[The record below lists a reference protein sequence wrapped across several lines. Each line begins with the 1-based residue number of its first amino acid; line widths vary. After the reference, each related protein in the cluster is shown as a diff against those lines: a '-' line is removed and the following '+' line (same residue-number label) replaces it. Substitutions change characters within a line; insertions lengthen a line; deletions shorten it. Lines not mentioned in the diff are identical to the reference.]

1 MSGSSFPCLDVLSY
15 TLFRWKKEVGKE
27 RWGEKG
33 LHFLDLVD
41 IRERKLGWYGWKH
54 FPWGPHF
61 CYHPNLD
68 WERERERDLE
78 VILTFS
84 ILKLP
89 ICTYILL
96 TSHKFKVVKVKTFI
110 FLSFLFEMQ
119 TREIICFL
127 YFPSYIQTQ
136 ISFFLSF
143 HFSFPRYFLFLIA
156 LPRFN
161 QTWC

>member
-15 TLFRWKKEVGKE
+15 TLFRWKKELVKE

-110 FLSFLFEMQ
+110 FLSFLFWNPNKGNNLFPLFS
-119 TREIICFL
+119 FL
-127 YFPSYIQTQ
+127 HPNTDFFFP
-136 ISFFLSF
+136 FLS
-143 HFSFPRYFLFLIA
+143 LFL
-156 LPRFN
+156 P
-161 QTWC
+161 